1 MNPQRPRR
9 VVYTALVGQYE
20 MLNEQPMARESDIE
34 FVCFTD
40 DPGLTSESWSI
51 RLIEPRFPLDQVRSA
66 RFLKTRGARL
76 LGDYDESLWIDNSVV
91 LKRVPEDL
99 LDEWLAGADLA
110 IPLHSFRTSV
120 LGEFD
125 AVATEGYD
133 DPARVYE
140 QLIHYQTLRPEVL
153 TARPYWTALIARRH
167 GEAVDEVT
175 QLWNDHILR
184 YSRRDQLSINFVIES
199 VGLTVAAIDIDNL
212 GSQWHEWPVRNAKKW
227 NITQDRMAAALR
239 PPTAEVGRLQNEV
252 DALRAD
258 LDSRLEAFQRLEQ
271 REQDHKQREQDHK
284 QREHDLE
291 AEVAALPD
299 QEKLHAHYKN
309 SASWRVTAPLRAASR
324 ILKRR

>member
-1 MNPQRPRR
+1 MNPQTPRR

-20 MLNEQPMARESDIE
+20 LLNEQPMARESDIE

-40 DPGLTSESWSI
+40 DPDLTSESWSI

-66 RFLKTRGARL
+66 RFLKTRGAQL

-91 LKRVPEDL
+91 LTRRPDEL

-140 QLIHYQTLRPEVL
+140 QLIHYSTLRPAVL

-167 GEAVDEVT
+167 GAATDEVT
-175 QLWNDHILR
+175 RLWNDHILR
-184 YSRRDQLSINFVIES
+184 YSRRDQLSINFVVAS
-199 VGLTVAAIDIDNL
+199 VGLTVNGIDIENL
-212 GSQWHEWPVRNAKKW
+212 GSQWHQWPVRNAKKW
-227 NITQDRMAAALR
+227 TITQDRMAGALR

-252 DALRAD
+252 TALRAD
-258 LDSRLEAFQRLEQ
+258 VDSKLAAL
-271 REQDHKQREQDHK
+271 QDIE
-284 QREHDLE
+284 QREHDL
-291 AEVAALPD
+291 AEKVAALPD
-299 QEKLHAHYKN
+299 QEKLHAHYRG
-309 SASWRVTAPLRAASR
+309 STSWRVTAPLRAASR